1 MGCTFDIQL
10 MLWVAFLKVILF
22 TDHLEI
28 IIMKFRHLLAPAF
41 IASILL
47 SGCEAKKPPADAAA
61 PAAPVAAATPAVAET
76 VNATMD
82 PKKCT
87 KDAMKASVDASCKAE
102 CKGVKG
108 KKAKACMKKCTQTAS
123 AGHDCMAHCDSTMS
137 QDHQCQSHCTSSP
150 TGGMDKSC
158 AQHCDGTSTATHDCA
173 KHCEGH
179 KDPQAKACVSH
190 CAH

>member
-1 MGCTFDIQL
+1 M
-10 MLWVAFLKVILF
+10 WVLIISKNIPFY
-22 TDHLEI
+22 HLEI
-28 IIMKFRHLLAPAF
+28 MIMKLGHIVAPVLLASLVLF
-41 IASILL
+41 
-47 SGCEAKKPPADAAA
+47 GCEAKKPPADAATPA
-61 PAAPVAAATPAVAET
+61 VPPAAAVTPAVAAT
-76 VNATMD
+76 ANAPMA
-82 PKKCT
+82 PKTCT
-87 KDAMKASVDASCKAE
+87 KDSMKASVDASCKAE
-102 CKGVKG
+102 CKDVKG

-137 QDHQCQSHCTSSP
+137 HDHQCQTHCASSP

-158 AQHCDGTSTATHDCA
+158 AQHCDGTSTAAHDCE